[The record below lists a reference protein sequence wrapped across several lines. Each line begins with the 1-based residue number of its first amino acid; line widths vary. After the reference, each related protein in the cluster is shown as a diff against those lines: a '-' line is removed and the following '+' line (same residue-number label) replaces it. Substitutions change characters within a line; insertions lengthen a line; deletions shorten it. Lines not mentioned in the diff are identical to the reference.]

1 MTIKLEGQVKR
12 SGWGSIGA
20 GLGKGLGEG
29 LEIGEERRQE
39 AKQKKE
45 AQEIRNQENE
55 FAAREFGIDLRG
67 VNDAKM
73 RQQLVASELA
83 GRRQQEKS
91 GYDAFTRGQQD
102 RAKHEHEREMLNERE
117 NLIGQRPPKEPKKTQ
132 ASQPIDPDQIDKIQ
146 QVRNDPG
153 FEKASPSKKYQM
165 FTDKGVSKENAKAEA
180 DIYSEEEKVK
190 AETRKAEAKEN
201 QRQEDIKRQ
210 EKELFHKESHNFDEK
225 LKNDAKTAQLQN
237 RSLQRQMENVD
248 KLGFYDRAVS
258 LLGNSAMGTV
268 LKSKNAQE
276 FDANTLYQMEGLRQ
290 ILGGVLS
297 DSDIRLLLQKIVTSD
312 KNPEANKTIAKNMMF
327 ENNLKIAKDMIGNEI
342 RSSNGGYR
350 PANYESEIEKI
361 YQERYE
367 NSIQEMFNEVMSLS
381 DDKKKINEF
390 RRKVPPGT
398 SLNDNSVK
406 MYYELANG
414 DPEKA
419 TKLAEEDGYDI
430 PK

>member
-1 MTIKLEGQVKR
+1 MTIFLQGQKKS

-20 GLGKGLGEG
+20 GLGKGLGESLESAQEERKKDKYQDEENQAAKKLGINLTGIRDPQTRREVLLQGIKSKYKSEEGDKDLLSNRSIISDLENRRG
-29 LEIGEERRQE
+29 LESGSLKAYENDPAMAERVT
-39 AKQKKE
+39 KP
-45 AQEIRNQENE
+45 
-55 FAAREFGIDLRG
+55 
-67 VNDAKM
+67 
-73 RQQLVASELA
+73 
-83 GRRQQEKS
+83 
-91 GYDAFTRGQQD
+91 T
-102 RAKHEHEREMLNERE
+102 
-117 NLIGQRPPKEPKKTQ
+117 KEPKKTQ
-132 ASQPIDPDQIDKIQ
+132 ASQPIDPEQLNLIEN
-146 QVRNDPG
+146 VRNDPS
-153 FEKASPSKKYQM
+153 FDKASPSKKYQM
-165 FTDKGVSKENAKAEA
+165 LTGKGVSRENAKAEA
-180 DIYSEEEKVK
+180 DIAAEEEKIG
-190 AETRKAEAKEN
+190 AETKKAEAKEN
-201 QRQEDIKRQ
+201 QRKEDIVRQ
-210 EKELFHKESHNFDEK
+210 ERELFHKESHNYDEK

-248 KLGFYDRAVS
+248 KLGWYDRAVS

-350 PANYESEIEKI
+350 PSNYESEIERI
-361 YQERYE
+361 YQERYG
-367 NSIQEMFNEVMSLS
+367 NSIQDMFNEVMSLS